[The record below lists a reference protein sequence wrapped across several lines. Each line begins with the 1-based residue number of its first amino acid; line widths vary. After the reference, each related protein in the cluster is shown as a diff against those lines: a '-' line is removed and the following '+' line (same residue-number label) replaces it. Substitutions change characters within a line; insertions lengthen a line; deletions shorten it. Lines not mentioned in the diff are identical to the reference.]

1 MSLSRSESRK
11 SEMVSR
17 KRRRRRLISLFL
29 AAAGCVIVA
38 VGVWMVITDHGGI
51 GGEGGQPSNVA
62 QGGYGDEEKEGG
74 KGIGH
79 DGGHDGAAE
88 EGDKPT
94 AVDDELVATPTPDGD
109 GSNGSGNGGSNA
121 GEENVA
127 GGHTGEV
134 VTMSFVGDMLPGEYL
149 NPLMKQNGFDYPYRN
164 ALLYLSEPDI
174 TAGNLELPITLGGTP
189 IKGMPY
195 VYKGHP
201 EVLPAIKDAGFDVL
215 SLANNHAM
223 DQGLEGM
230 LDTIK
235 HLKEAGIGFMGTGN
249 NDTEAYQPYIMEA
262 RGIKVAFVGLSNVI
276 PSVDLKA
283 DRNTP
288 GIAETYDANRAAA
301 AITAAKEEAD
311 LVVVMVHWGE
321 DLEEVPEDDQKA
333 KARVYIDAGAD
344 LVIGAHPHVLQGFEN
359 YKGKW
364 IAYSLG
370 NFIFSAYPKER
381 GAETGV
387 LDASCTKEGACELR
401 FNPMLVVQGQPT
413 PLEGDAALALL
424 DRLRSI
430 SFGATLLRDG
440 SITVQ

>member
-1 MSLSRSESRK
+1 MSLSRSESRR
-11 SEMVSR
+11 SEKISR
-17 KRRRRRLISLFL
+17 KRRRHRSLSL
-29 AAAGCVIVA
+29 LLVAAGCVVVA
-38 VGVWMVITDHGGI
+38 FGVWMVMTDRDGI
-51 GGEGGQPSNVA
+51 GGEGSQPSNVA
-62 QGGYGDEEKEGG
+62 LDGNGNEEQEGG
-74 KGIGH
+74 KGSGQ
-79 DGGHDGAAE
+79 DGAVLE
-88 EGDKPT
+88 SSEPSVT
-94 AVDDELVATPTPDGD
+94 DDELVSTPPPDSDGSGDGD
-109 GSNGSGNGGSNA
+109 SPT
-121 GEENVA
+121 GEENVP
-127 GGHTGEV
+127 GGDSGEA

-149 NPLMKQNGFDYPYRN
+149 NPLMKQNGFDYPYRK

-174 TAGNLELPITLGGTP
+174 TAGNLELPVTLGGTP
-189 IKGMPY
+189 IEGTPY

-201 EVLPAIKDAGFDVL
+201 EALPAIKDAGFDVL

-230 LDTIK
+230 LDTMK
-235 HLKEAGIGFMGTGN
+235 HLKDAGIGFMGTGN
-249 NDTEAYQPYIMEA
+249 NDTEAYQPYIAEA
-262 RGIKVAFVGLSNVI
+262 RGVRVAFVGLSNVI
-276 PSVDLKA
+276 PFVELKA

-301 AITAAKEEAD
+301 AISAAKENAD

-321 DLEEVPEDDQKA
+321 DLEEEPEEDQKA
-333 KARVYIDAGAD
+333 KARAYIDAGAD
-344 LVIGAHPHVLQGFEN
+344 LVIGAHPHVLQGFET

-370 NFIFSAYPKER
+370 NFIFEAYPE
-381 GAETGV
+381 GTDAETGV

-440 SITVQ
+440 SIVAE